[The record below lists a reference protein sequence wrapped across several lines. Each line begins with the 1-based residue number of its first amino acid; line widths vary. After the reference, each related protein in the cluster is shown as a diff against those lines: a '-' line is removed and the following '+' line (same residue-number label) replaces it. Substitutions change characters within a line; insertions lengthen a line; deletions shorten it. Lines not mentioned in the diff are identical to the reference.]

1 MFVTPAQ
8 AGVERKRRA
17 FVIPAFAE
25 WQEAT
30 LAAPVRGS
38 RQPTAKLSSGGRARA
53 PCRHPRADNGEPAF
67 AG

>member
-8 AGVERKRRA
+8 AGARGSDAHLPLSFPRLQ
-17 FVIPAFAE
+17 E

-30 LAAPVRGS
+30 VAAPVRGS

-53 PCRHPRADNGEPAF
+53 PVPPPSG
-67 AG
+67 